1 MAVRQLG
8 LALLVQCT
16 LFSLSGSSA
25 EPTLSRFEFE
35 SKHMGT
41 TIRIVLYAADKP
53 TAEKAAAAAFARVA
67 QLDRVLS
74 DYNPNS
80 EVMQLCKR
88 NDVEPGK
95 PIAVSAELFDILA
108 KAESVSKVCEG
119 SFDVTVGPLVKL
131 WRLARKTQVLPDA
144 KELTDAMG
152 KTGFEKVIL
161 VTNGKTVT
169 LKVPGMRLDFGGI
182 GKGYAADEALN
193 VLRDQFHISRA
204 LVAAYGD
211 ITCGDAPPDT
221 DGWTVDIAPIS
232 KDQAPRRLKL
242 VNRAVSTSGDME
254 QYTVIDGVRY
264 SHVLN
269 PKTGLGLT
277 GRRSVTVIAKHGW
290 QADAYAKVAS
300 VLPTDKALPM
310 IDALDEG
317 AMYIVMKETDD
328 ANEQVKASKR
338 FDRYLVK

>member
-1 MAVRQLG
+1 MAVRQI
-8 LALLVQCT
+8 ALILLLHST
-16 LFSLSGSSA
+16 LFTFSGRSA

-41 TIRIVLYAADKP
+41 SFRIVLYTTDKATADK
-53 TAEKAAAAAFARVA
+53 AAVAAFARVA
-67 QLDRVLS
+67 ELDRILS

-88 NDVEPGK
+88 NDAGPGK
-95 PIAVSAELFDILA
+95 PMTVSAELFDILA
-108 KAESVSKVCEG
+108 KAASVSKVSDG

-131 WRLARKTQVLPDA
+131 WRLARKTQVMPDA

-152 KTGFEKVIL
+152 KTGFEKVSLDAIAQ
-161 VTNGKTVT
+161 TVA

-182 GKGYAADEALN
+182 GKGYAADEALT

-211 ITCGDAPPDT
+211 ITCGDAPPDKG
-221 DGWTVDIAPIS
+221 GWTVDIAPIS
-232 KDQAPRRLKL
+232 KGQTPRRLKL
-242 VNRAVSTSGDME
+242 VNMAVSTSGDME
-254 QYTVIDGVRY
+254 QFTVIDGVRY

-277 GRRSVTVIAKHGW
+277 GRRSVTVIAKKGW

-300 VLPTDKALPM
+300 ILPAEKALPL
-310 IDALDEG
+310 IDKLEDA
-317 AMYIVMKETDD
+317 ATYIVVKENDD
-328 ANEQVKASKR
+328 AKEQVTASKR
-338 FDRYLVK
+338 FEGYVAK

>member
-16 LFSLSGSSA
+16 LFSLSGRCA
-25 EPTLSRFEFE
+25 ELTLSRFEFE

-41 TIRIVLYAADKP
+41 SFRIVLYTTDK
-53 TAEKAAAAAFARVA
+53 ANANKATVTAFARVA
-67 QLDRVLS
+67 ELDRILS

-88 NDVEPGK
+88 NDTAPGK
-95 PIAVSAELFDILA
+95 PIAVSTELFDILA
-108 KAESVSKVCEG
+108 KTESVSKVSDG

-131 WRLARKTQVLPDA
+131 WRLARKTQVMPDT
-144 KELTDAMG
+144 KELTEAIS
-152 KTGFEKVIL
+152 KTGFEKVSL
-161 VTNGKTVT
+161 NSTAQTVT

-182 GKGYAADEALN
+182 GKGYAADEALA

-211 ITCGDAPPDT
+211 ITCGDAPPDN
-221 DGWTVDIAPIS
+221 DGWTVDITPIS

-242 VNRAVSTSGDME
+242 VNMAVSTSGDME
-254 QYTVIDGVRY
+254 QFTVIDGVRY

-277 GRRSVTVIAKHGW
+277 GRRSVTVIAKKGW

-300 VLPTDKALPM
+300 ILPAEKSLPLIDKLE
-310 IDALDEG
+310 DA
-317 AMYIVMKETDD
+317 ATYIVVKENDD
-328 ANEQVKASKR
+328 AKEQVTASKR
-338 FDRYLVK
+338 FDGYLAK